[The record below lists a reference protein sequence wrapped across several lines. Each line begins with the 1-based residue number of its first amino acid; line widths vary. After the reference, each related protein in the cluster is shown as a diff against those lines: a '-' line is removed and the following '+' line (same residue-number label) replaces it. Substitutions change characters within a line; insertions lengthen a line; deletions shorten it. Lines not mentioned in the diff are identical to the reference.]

1 MSRIVGYMTGG
12 AACFGILLGDEL
24 GLYSAL
30 TRNGARGADEVA
42 AAASCNPQLTR
53 EWLDGQAAAGL
64 VDYDAETDTYSL
76 SPEARND
83 ARRRTLPGVHR
94 ARDERVRTMFRDME
108 RSRRRSPRWRTC
120 LGDHDPCLFKGTE

>member
-1 MSRIVGYMTGG
+1 MTGG

-64 VDYDAETDTYSL
+64 VTMT
-76 SPEARND
+76 
-83 ARRRTLPGVHR
+83 RRRHLFAEPGG
-94 ARDERVRTMFRDME
+94 EE
-108 RSRRRSPRWRTC
+108 
-120 LGDHDPCLFKGTE
+120 